1 MNSQTRLWIGLAV
14 LVLLTPLGL
23 FLPALLG
30 AGGAWGE
37 WGREELEKML
47 GYLPEGMKHAIDRWN
62 APLPDYSTG
71 KGEGMGRLSLEYI
84 LSALLGVALC
94 AGVVILLMKFLKKG
108 DGNDS

>member
-1 MNSQTRLWIGLAV
+1 MNSQTKLWIGLAV

-37 WGREELEKML
+37 WGRDEMEKML
-47 GYLPEGMKHAIDRWN
+47 GYLPEGMKDLIDRWK

-71 KGEGMGRLSLEYI
+71 KGEGMGRLSLEYV
-84 LSALLGVALC
+84 LSAILGVALC
-94 AGVVILLMKFLKKG
+94 VGAVLILMKILKRR
-108 DGNDS
+108 DDDVS

>member
-1 MNSQTRLWIGLAV
+1 MNSQRKLWIGLAV

-37 WGREELEKML
+37 WGREELENML
-47 GYLPEGMKHAIDRWN
+47 GYLPKGMKDIIDRWK

-71 KGEGMGRLSLEYI
+71 ESEGMGRLSLEYI

-94 AGVVILLMKFLKKG
+94 VGVVFLLMKFLKKG
-108 DGNDS
+108 DSDDS